1 MGRGAAYLF
10 IETMVSM
17 LSGYVFWF
25 GLSKIT
31 TPEVIGISSTVVSI
45 STIFIVISMIGIPA
59 GIQRF
64 LGKSFAEKKIDES
77 KMFIKSSLFLIVI
90 GIIGSSL
97 LFLLGSDWFIKTF
110 KIDFNLLLVGIVLVG
125 TSAIA
130 TLFRGVII
138 ASLKTKKLV
147 IIMIMSSSSKIALGI
162 ILSIIGTG
170 ALGVTISFA
179 LFPILSSILM
189 TIILIRIFKSHKAK
203 SEISFTH
210 SARSVLTASVAN
222 WIPHVI
228 YAVGINLGT
237 VVVFGYQGASQAG
250 VYFIA
255 FSIVTGISAIMSV
268 LLTIAYPVLSAMT
281 DGRKRSI
288 WRITKIS
295 LIITLPFSSSIMFYS
310 KEIMQLFGQNYIE
323 GSSMLE
329 IMLLSIL
336 PTGIITC
343 VTTLVYTYGNY
354 KQVLAI
360 GLASN
365 LPRTVLY
372 FLLIPEYGGIG
383 AAISYSIGTVSGLI
397 ISIIIAKKVKMKMGW
412 KDLAIVLLIPS
423 TLAFVQSYFNIHY
436 VLAILITLFIS
447 YILFLRL
454 QIITRIDLQDSF
466 GILPPH
472 ISNPLL
478 KMLNALGKKLNSS
491 Y

>member
-1 MGRGAAYLF
+1 MF
-10 IETMVSM
+10 IETVVSM

-25 GLSKIT
+25 ILSNIT
-31 TPEVIGISSTVVSI
+31 TPEVIGISSTIVSI
-45 STIFIVISMIGIPA
+45 STIFVTVAIIGIPT

-64 LGKSFAEKKIDES
+64 LGKSFSEQKLEES

-90 GIIGSSL
+90 GIVASSC
-97 LFLLGSDWFIKTF
+97 LFLLSSDWFIKTF
-110 KIDFNLLLVGIVLVG
+110 KIDFNLLLVAVVLLG

-130 TLFRGVII
+130 ALFRSVII

-147 IIMIMSSSSKIALGI
+147 SIMILSTGTKITLGI
-162 ILSIIGTG
+162 ILSMIGAG

-179 LFPILSSILM
+179 AFPILSSIIM
-189 TIILIRIFKSHKAK
+189 TIIIAKIFKSHKGK
-203 SEISFTH
+203 SEISFK
-210 SARSVLTASVAN
+210 SSSQSVLTASIAT
-222 WIPHVI
+222 WIPSVI
-228 YAVGINLGT
+228 YTVGLHLGT
-237 VVVFGYQGASQAG
+237 IVVFGFQGASQAG

-255 FSIVTGISAIMSV
+255 FSIVTAISAIMSV

-281 DGRKRSI
+281 DGRKRFA

-295 LIITLPFSSSIMFYS
+295 LIITLPFSSSIIFYS

-336 PTGIITC
+336 PIGIMTC
-343 VTTLVYTYGNY
+343 VNTLAYTYGNY

-365 LPRTVLY
+365 VPRTLLY
-372 FLLIPEYGGIG
+372 FLLIPDYGAVG
-383 AAISYSIGTVSGLI
+383 AATSYTLGAVVGLV
-397 ISIIIAKKVKMKMGW
+397 ISIIIAKKIRMNIYW
-412 KDLAIVLLIPS
+412 KDLGILLLIPVGI
-423 TLAFVQSYFNIHY
+423 AFVQSYFNIHY
-436 VLAILITLFIS
+436 VVAILITLVIS

-454 QIITRIDLQDSF
+454 QIITRMDLQDSLRV
-466 GILPPH
+466 LPPNLA
-472 ISNPLL
+472 NPLL
-478 KMLNALGKKLNSS
+478 KLVNALGKKVNSS

>member
-1 MGRGAAYLF
+1 MF
-10 IETMVSM
+10 IETVVSM

-25 GLSKIT
+25 ILSNIT
-31 TPEVIGISSTVVSI
+31 TPEVIGISSTIVSI
-45 STIFIVISMIGIPA
+45 STIFITVAIIGIPT

-64 LGKSFAEKKIDES
+64 LGKNFSEQKLEES
-77 KMFIKSSLFLIVI
+77 KMFIKSSLFFIVI
-90 GIIGSSL
+90 GIVASSC

-110 KIDFNLLLVGIVLVG
+110 KIDFNLLLVAVVLLG

-130 TLFRGVII
+130 TLFRSVII

-147 IIMIMSSSSKIALGI
+147 SIMILSTGTKITLGI
-162 ILSIIGTG
+162 ILSMIGAG

-179 LFPILSSILM
+179 AFPILSSIIM
-189 TIILIRIFKSHKAK
+189 TIIIAKIFKSHKEK
-203 SEISFTH
+203 SEISFK
-210 SARSVLTASVAN
+210 SSSQSVLTASIAT
-222 WIPHVI
+222 WIPSVI
-228 YAVGINLGT
+228 YTVGLHLGT
-237 VVVFGYQGASQAG
+237 IVVFGFQGASQAG

-255 FSIVTGISAIMSV
+255 FSIVTAISAIMSV

-281 DGRKRSI
+281 DGRKRFA

-295 LIITLPFSSSIMFYS
+295 LIITLPFSSSIIFYS

-336 PTGIITC
+336 PTGIMTC
-343 VTTLVYTYGNY
+343 VNTLAYTYGNY

-365 LPRTVLY
+365 VPRTLLY
-372 FLLIPEYGGIG
+372 FLLIPDYGAVG
-383 AAISYSIGTVSGLI
+383 AATSYTLGAVVGLV
-397 ISIIIAKKVKMKMGW
+397 ISIIIAKKIRMNIYW
-412 KDLAIVLLIPS
+412 KDLGILLLIPVGI
-423 TLAFVQSYFNIHY
+423 AFVQSYFNIHY
-436 VLAILITLFIS
+436 VVAILITLVIS

-454 QIITRIDLQDSF
+454 QIITRMDLQDSLRV
-466 GILPPH
+466 LPPNLA
-472 ISNPLL
+472 NPLL
-478 KMLNALGKKLNSS
+478 KLVNALGKKLNSS

>member
-1 MGRGAAYLF
+1 MF
-10 IETMVSM
+10 IETVVSM

-25 GLSKIT
+25 ILSNIT
-31 TPEVIGISSTVVSI
+31 TPEVIGISSTIVSI
-45 STIFIVISMIGIPA
+45 STIFVTVAIIGIPT

-64 LGKSFAEKKIDES
+64 LGKSFSEQKLEES

-90 GIIGSSL
+90 GIVASSC
-97 LFLLGSDWFIKTF
+97 LFLLSSDWFIKTF
-110 KIDFNLLLVGIVLVG
+110 KIDFNLLLVAVVLLG

-130 TLFRGVII
+130 ALFRSVII

-147 IIMIMSSSSKIALGI
+147 SIMILSTGTKITLGI
-162 ILSIIGTG
+162 ILSMIGAG

-179 LFPILSSILM
+179 AFPILSSIIM
-189 TIILIRIFKSHKAK
+189 TIIIAKIFKSHKGK
-203 SEISFTH
+203 SEISFK
-210 SARSVLTASVAN
+210 SSSQSVLTASIAT
-222 WIPHVI
+222 WIPSVI
-228 YAVGINLGT
+228 YTVGLHLGT
-237 VVVFGYQGASQAG
+237 IVVFGFQGASQAG

-255 FSIVTGISAIMSV
+255 FSIVTAISAIMSV

-281 DGRKRSI
+281 DGRKRFA

-295 LIITLPFSSSIMFYS
+295 LIITLPFSSSIIFYS

-336 PTGIITC
+336 PTGIMTC
-343 VTTLVYTYGNY
+343 VNTLAYTYGNY

-365 LPRTVLY
+365 VPRTLLY
-372 FLLIPEYGGIG
+372 FLLIPDYGAVG
-383 AAISYSIGTVSGLI
+383 AATSYTLGAVVGLV
-397 ISIIIAKKVKMKMGW
+397 ISIIIAKKIRMNIYW
-412 KDLAIVLLIPS
+412 KDLGILLLIPVGI
-423 TLAFVQSYFNIHY
+423 AFVQSYFNIHY
-436 VLAILITLFIS
+436 VVAILITLVIS

-454 QIITRIDLQDSF
+454 QIITRMDLQDSLRV
-466 GILPPH
+466 LPPNLA
-472 ISNPLL
+472 NPLL
-478 KMLNALGKKLNSS
+478 KLVNALGKKLNSS

>member
-1 MGRGAAYLF
+1 MF
-10 IETMVSM
+10 IETIVSM

-25 GLSKIT
+25 ILSRIT

-45 STIFIVISMIGIPA
+45 STIFITVSIIGIPT

-64 LGKSFAEKKIDES
+64 LGKSFSEQKFEES
-77 KMFIKSSLFLIVI
+77 KIFIKSSLFLIVI

-97 LFLLGSDWFIKTF
+97 LFVLGSDWFIKTF
-110 KIDFNLLLVGIVLVG
+110 KIDFNLLLVGIILLG
-125 TSAIA
+125 SSAIA

-147 IIMIMSSSSKIALGI
+147 IIMILSAGSKITLGI

-170 ALGVTISFA
+170 ALGVTISFT

-189 TIILIRIFKSHKAK
+189 TVVIMRIFKLHNAK

-210 SARSVLTASVAN
+210 AARSVSIASVAN
-222 WIPHVI
+222 WIPSVI
-228 YAVGINLGT
+228 YTVGIHLGT
-237 VVVFGYQGASQAG
+237 VIVFGYQGASQAG
-250 VYFIA
+250 IYFIA
-255 FSIVTGISAIMSV
+255 FSIVTAISAIMSV
-268 LLTIAYPVLSAMT
+268 LSTIAYPVLSAMT
-281 DGRKRSI
+281 DGRKRLA

-295 LIITLPFSSSIMFYS
+295 LIITLPLSSSIMFYS

-343 VTTLVYTYGNY
+343 VNTLVYTYGNY
-354 KQVLAI
+354 KQVLTI

-365 LPRTVLY
+365 VPRTVLY
-372 FLLIPEYGGIG
+372 FLLIPEYGAVG
-383 AAISYSIGTVSGLI
+383 AAISYSIGAVTGLI
-397 ISIIIAKKVKMKMGW
+397 ISIIIAKRVKMKIGW
-412 KDLAIVLLIPS
+412 KDLAIVLLIPV
-423 TLAFVQSYFNIHY
+423 TLAFVQSYFNRHY

-447 YILFLRL
+447 YILFLKL
-454 QIITRIDLQDSF
+454 QIITRMDLQDSF

-472 ISNPLL
+472 IANPLL
-478 KMLNALGKKLNSS
+478 KLLNALGKKLNSS